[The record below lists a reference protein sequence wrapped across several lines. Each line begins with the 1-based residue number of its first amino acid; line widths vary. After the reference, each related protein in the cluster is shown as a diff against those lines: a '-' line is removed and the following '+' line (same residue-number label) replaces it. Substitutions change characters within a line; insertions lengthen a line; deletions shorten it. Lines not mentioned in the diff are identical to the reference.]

1 MNKGRI
7 SLVGLGAII
16 VTACS
21 GVVRPITDVLDSGPE
36 FTNITSTSATLLVLT
51 NEDLA
56 CSVVYGPT
64 SDYGFIATDLD
75 MAGGGHRDHHPLLT
89 GLEPDTLYYARLQG
103 TGPDGTLYRS
113 EEYTFRTPP
122 EDNADRGDPLALS
135 LAGVSSNYGGGAND
149 SNFGALNAL
158 DGNAATEW
166 SSDGDGDDGWI
177 EVELTGVAHVTSIG
191 FWTRTMGSSAQIESF
206 ELTTDQGE
214 THGPY
219 QLSDA
224 GGPFY
229 FETDFNA
236 RRLRFEIV
244 DSSGG
249 NTGAVEIEVYG
260 ELDR

>member
-1 MNKGRI
+1 
-7 SLVGLGAII
+7 
-16 VTACS
+16 
-21 GVVRPITDVLDSGPE
+21 
-36 FTNITSTSATLLVLT
+36 
-51 NEDLA
+51 
-56 CSVVYGPT
+56 
-64 SDYGFIATDLD
+64 
-75 MAGGGHRDHHPLLT
+75 
-89 GLEPDTLYYARLQG
+89 
-103 TGPDGTLYRS
+103 
-113 EEYTFRTPP
+113 
-122 EDNADRGDPLALS
+122 
-135 LAGVSSNYGGGAND
+135 
-149 SNFGALNAL
+149 
-158 DGNAATEW
+158 
-166 SSDGDGDDGWI
+166 
-177 EVELTGVAHVTSIG
+177 
-191 FWTRTMGSSAQIESF
+191 MGSSAQIESF